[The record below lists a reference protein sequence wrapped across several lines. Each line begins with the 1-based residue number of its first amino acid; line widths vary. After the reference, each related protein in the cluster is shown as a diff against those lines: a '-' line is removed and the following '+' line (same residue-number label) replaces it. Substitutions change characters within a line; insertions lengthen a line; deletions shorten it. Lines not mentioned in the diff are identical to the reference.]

1 MVTEQHPPTASPDS
15 DPAGNADSAGQSE
28 RSAES
33 GEPIDAMARLKG
45 LVQHL
50 GQGQSRRERQ
60 TAFGSV
66 LTAWRRPEV
75 VATVPE
81 NAVKAL
87 SRILPTVIPRYSD
100 SLSRHLSLSLVQALM
115 KSHPEVAGPAMLT
128 TMVELT
134 GPWAGQ
140 TPAPGAAKTA
150 LFALKWL
157 ETIHRGSQSGFLTS
171 DHGRQL
177 LALESGLFV
186 IILGSGCS
194 RLSQSARH
202 SLETTWQRGPQYES
216 DLTSALK
223 SAEPSLGLLVLGSHA
238 LGWLHARQSPA
249 VADLKVRL
257 LESLVKLVVS
267 VKTKAHPKIVQNI
280 SPLLKLTTHEDF
292 KSTLLPAMQ
301 KAMLRSPE
309 IVLESIGYILLG
321 LNIDLSQY
329 VSELQKPFGTN
340 LHAKDDD
347 TRKDAVFA
355 TQCLTQGITD
365 AEALGALLKTLFA
378 VLGGS
383 EGKLTV
389 NSQKISLLETIGR
402 ASTNGVPTGNIHNPY
417 MIAVESLTK
426 VLETEVHDGTLIV
439 ALENLALW
447 LTKYPVEVPVP
458 FLNWLP
464 KGLELKSSTTGVR
477 CSYLHTLGQGLQ
489 QQNSNSPSVSALKP
503 TLMKVINGAAK
514 QPAQINLLA
523 EGIQA
528 ANCLIKIETGK
539 SESPET
545 EEFWKLLLDH
555 DKLLFTNDRF
565 LLLANA
571 DTLYNLA
578 DVAQVVLSE
587 KVMEMGGKEIPWI
600 RALALAMMSNSG
612 VVRRHAQSKC
622 RKLFAGLGGD
632 KLASGLLNQIASLLE
647 IVPVI
652 STTSTPKEGVEGT
665 SSFKPKF
672 IIECL
677 TAIANGCDLKA
688 EPKKAYDVA
697 QSLLLP
703 AHHPGVFESFPGLWA
718 HLVPKL
724 HLTPAQCVKDFQC
737 LMDLFAVHYSTGKSV
752 ESVKNIFVSLANVCP
767 DLIVPELVQVFGQK
781 VKNPGLAISVE
792 QLEIFNTPEGELFD
806 QRIMEGILAD
816 NDTKNVKRENKAYS
830 YKEQLEEIALRKEI
844 EEKRKREGT
853 YVAPKLTPKQKEIL
867 KTHLDKEAEIR
878 SEVRIL
884 KESVDY
890 VVCIMKACVASNPKA
905 FAGFVSPVLTS
916 LFVAFKSPIIAVDAC
931 QILLDLRRGVFE
943 SEDETLAQMIVALTI
958 QIKNPSCPLPHSL
971 PFESV
976 AVSARAVT
984 AQIGESTVP
993 SLAAEEEN
1001 ACPFTCPAFAFAFP
1015 LMEFAIKK
1023 NMADEEFVAKG
1034 CAIMSEHAELRG
1046 VDDEASPCQPDDLH
1060 PKYLPRCG
1068 MLKLL
1073 LEIISSGADG
1083 RTQQVAVQ
1091 CLIEVAQ
1098 CASGRPGC
1106 AKPTNEEIQILLGA
1120 LQMEQEAA
1128 RDSGLRGLRAMVTAF
1143 PPEHDT
1149 LYSDILKRV
1158 WIARFDPVTEN
1169 VQLADELWEVANFK
1183 ILSDL
1188 SAQVIENITHPVSC
1202 VRSSASEAL
1211 AKLMEKGESDATV
1224 IVSMLLDTY
1233 QDKLEMSPPIVDEF
1247 GRIVQKPVDHWEPRS
1262 GIAIALSRIAPF
1274 FDMSIVKSVINFF
1287 IPDALGDRNEKVRS
1301 DMLSAAKKTIELH
1314 GKDSVDDLLPVF
1326 EDFLK
1331 KAPSSE
1337 QYDDVRQAV
1346 VILMGLLAKHLDPTD
1361 PKVKPIVSHLIL
1373 ALKTPSQ
1380 QVQMSVAECLP
1391 PLVPAIK
1398 DKAPECI
1405 TNLINTLLREDVS
1418 YGERKGAAYGIAGL
1432 VKGLGILSLK
1442 QLDIMSKLTEAI
1454 QNKKS
1459 PSHREGALFAIEMLC
1474 TMLGRFFEPY
1484 IVHILRHLLVCF
1496 GDSVEHVR
1504 RAADDTAK
1512 AVMSNLSPHGVKLVL
1527 PSLLDA
1533 LEEDKWR
1540 TKAGSVEVLGAMAYC
1555 APKQL
1560 SSCLPQIVP
1569 KLIEVLSDSHH
1580 LVTKSGVQA
1589 LKQIGSVI
1597 RNPEIQAIV
1606 PILLRALQDP
1616 AKKTGPCL
1624 QTLLNTKFVHF
1635 IDAPSL
1641 ALIMPVVQRA
1651 FQDRSTETRKMAAQI
1666 IGNMYSL
1673 TDQKDLSPYLP
1684 GIIPGLK
1691 TSLLDPVPE
1700 VRAVSARALGAMV
1713 KGMGESSFDELLP
1726 WLMSTLTSETSSVDR
1741 SGAAQGLAEVVGGLG
1756 EEKMEDLM
1764 PDIIATAARTDIA
1777 PHVKDGYIMMFIYM
1791 PTVFPEAFTQY
1802 IGEIISPI
1810 LKALADENEFV
1821 RETAYKA
1828 GQRIVNLYADSAV
1841 TLLLPQL
1848 EEGLHD
1854 DNWRIRYSSV
1864 QLLGDLLYK
1873 ISGVSGK
1880 MSTETAG
1887 DDDNFGTEQSQ
1898 KIISEILGT
1907 ERRNRVL
1914 AGLYMGRSDVALM
1927 VRQASLHV
1935 WKVIVST
1942 TPKTLREILPTLFNL
1957 LLDSL
1962 ASNSYD
1968 KRQIAARTLG
1978 DLVKKLGERVLPEII
1993 PILEKSLDS
2002 EESGKRQGVCVGL
2015 SEIMVST
2022 SREMVLTFVDSL
2034 VPTVRKA
2041 LCDDLPEVRE
2051 AAAKTFD
2058 SLHNT
2063 VGNRAL
2069 DDILPPMLEQLDDPE
2084 LHDNTLDG
2092 LRQVMAI
2099 KSRAVL
2105 PYLVP
2110 QLIAAPVNTKALA
2123 NLAPVAGEALHRHL
2137 SRILP
2142 ALLRSMAQNYGTPNE
2157 QTEQDYAQI
2166 VILSISDEDSDLGVS
2181 IIMEELLG
2189 GCKSTDLALKRSAAT
2204 LMHAFCSETKV
2215 DYSQYVP
2222 QLIRALILLFTEDDS
2237 VILNQAWLALAAV
2250 VKTLD
2255 VNEQMN
2261 HVADVRQAVRFAL
2274 MDNKGKPTLAG
2285 FCLPKGI
2292 QPILPIFRE
2301 SILNG
2306 VPELKEQAAMGLG
2319 EVIVVTSPEALK
2331 PSVVHITGPLI
2342 RILGDRFS
2350 AAVKVAVLD
2359 TLASLLGKA
2368 KDLLKPFFPQL
2379 QTTFMKALNDANR
2392 SVRLK
2397 AGIALSYLI
2406 TIHMRP
2412 DPIFNELQ
2420 NGVKNADD
2428 ASLRDTYIQAL
2439 RGCIEPSGERMSP
2452 PIRKGILQLLNS
2464 MLAQPEDVT
2473 RTCASGCLGA
2483 FCRWLP
2489 EDELQSVVEDNLLK
2503 DDASLDWTLRHGRSI
2518 LLYVTLKV
2526 APDRV
2531 YTEDNAPKMIKVILS
2546 YLSAD
2551 RIPIAENAVRAIGYL
2566 LHFCL
2571 KSGRPMPVELI
2582 SPFCRA
2588 MNHASNDVKQLVP
2601 VVSDFLAKSHPD
2613 ILPKEILKPLL
2624 PTLVNGTK
2632 EKNSAVRS
2640 SSESALVSVLK
2651 MRKSNAGKAK
2661 CLEILDAGAQTSLNE
2676 VIGKVLG
2683 KVASQP
2689 EGKEEVIDNTI
2700 LC

>member
-1 MVTEQHPPTASPDS
+1 MVTEHPPTSPH
-15 DPAGNADSAGQSE
+15 ADSTAGPPGQPE
-28 RSAES
+28 TPL
-33 GEPIDAMARLKG
+33 EPVDAMARLKK

-60 TAFGSV
+60 AAFESV
-66 LTAWRRPEV
+66 LAAWQRPDV
-75 VATVPE
+75 VASVPE

-87 SRILPTVIPRYSD
+87 SRILPTVITRYSD
-100 SLSRHLSLSLVQALM
+100 SVSRHWSLNLARVLM
-115 KSHPEVAGPAMLT
+115 RSHPEVAGPAMLT
-128 TMVELT
+128 TLSELT
-134 GPWAGQ
+134 GPWATL
-140 TPAPGAAKTA
+140 TPSTGGAKTA

-157 ETIHRGSQSGFLTS
+157 ETIHRGSPSGYLAT
-171 DHGRQL
+171 DGGRQL

-186 IILGSGCS
+186 IILGSGCQ
-194 RLSQSARH
+194 RLAQSARH
-202 SLETTWQRGPQYES
+202 TLESTWQGVPLLEKDLES
-216 DLTSALK
+216 ALTSAEL
-223 SAEPSLGLLVLGSHA
+223 SLGLLVLGSHA
-238 LGWLHARQSPA
+238 LGWLHARQSGA
-249 VADLKVRL
+249 VVRLKPRL
-257 LESLVKLVVS
+257 LEALVKLVVS
-267 VKTKAHPKIVQNI
+267 VKIKAHPKIVQ
-280 SPLLKLTTHEDF
+280 
-292 KSTLLPAMQ
+292 
-301 KAMLRSPE
+301 
-309 IVLESIGYILLG
+309 
-321 LNIDLSQY
+321 
-329 VSELQKPFGTN
+329 LQKPFGTN

-347 TRKDAVFA
+347 TRKDAAFA
-355 TQCLTQGITD
+355 TQCLAQGITD
-365 AEALGALLKTLFA
+365 ADALSTLLQTLFA

-389 NSQKISLLETIGR
+389 NSQKVSLLETAGGL
-402 ASTNGVPTGNIHNPY
+402 SKNGVSTGNIQRPY
-417 MIAVESLTK
+417 LIAVESLTK

-439 ALENLALW
+439 TLENLALW
-447 LTKYPVEVPVP
+447 LTRYPVEVPMP
-458 FLNWLP
+458 FFNWFP

-477 CSYLHTLGQGLQ
+477 CSYLHTLSQGLQ
-489 QQNSNSPSVSALKP
+489 QQNSSASNVSALKP
-503 TLMKVINGAAK
+503 ILMKVIKGAAK
-514 QPAQINLLA
+514 QPAQTNLLA

-528 ANCLIKIETGK
+528 ANCLIKILSGA

-565 LLLANA
+565 LLSANA
-571 DTLYNLA
+571 DVLHNLA
-578 DVAQVVLSE
+578 DVAQIVLSE
-587 KVMEMGGKEIPWI
+587 KVMEMEGKEIPWI
-600 RALALAMMSNSG
+600 RALALAMMTNSG
-612 VVRRHAQSKC
+612 VARRHAQSKC

-632 KLASGLLNQIASLLE
+632 KLASGLLNQITSWLE
-647 IVPVI
+647 IVPVN
-652 STTSTPKEGVEGT
+652 SSSAKDGAEGT
-665 SSFKPKF
+665 SSFKPKS

-677 TAIANGCDLKA
+677 TSIVGGCDLKA
-688 EPKKAYDVA
+688 EPNKALDVA

-703 AHHPGVFESFPGLWA
+703 AHHPGVFELFPGLWV

-724 HLTPAQCVKDFQC
+724 HLTPAQCVKDFQA
-737 LMDLFAVHYSTGKSV
+737 LLDLFSVHYLDGKNV
-752 ESVKNIFVSLANVCP
+752 ESVQNMFTSLIKACP
-767 DLIVPELVQVFGQK
+767 DQIVPDLVKTFGLK
-781 VKNPGLAISVE
+781 VKNPDLSISVE
-792 QLEIFNTPEGELFD
+792 HLEIFKTPEGELFD
-806 QRIMEGILAD
+806 QRIMESILAD

-853 YVAPKLTPKQKEIL
+853 YVAPKLTSKQKDTL

-878 SEVRIL
+878 KEVHVL

-890 VVCIMKACVASNPKA
+890 IMCIMKTCVSSNPKA
-905 FAGFVSPVLTS
+905 FAGFISPLLAS
-916 LFVAFKSPIIAVDAC
+916 LFVAFKSPIIAADAC
-931 QILLDLRRGVFE
+931 EVLLALRRGVFE
-943 SEDETLAQMIVALTI
+943 SEDETLAQVIVALTI
-958 QIKNPSCPLPHSL
+958 QIKNPSCPLPNSL
-971 PFESV
+971 ASENV

-984 AQIGESTVP
+984 AQIGESTVL
-993 SLAAEEEN
+993 SLAVEEDN

-1015 LMEFAIKK
+1015 LMEYAIKK

-1046 VDDEASPCQPDDLH
+1046 VGDEASPCEPDDLH

-1073 LEIISSGADG
+1073 LEIIASGADG

-1098 CASGRPGC
+1098 CASGKPGC
-1106 AKPTNEEIQILLGA
+1106 AQPTSEEIQILLGA

-1128 RDSGLRGLRAMVTAF
+1128 RDSGLRGLRAIVTAF
-1143 PPEHDT
+1143 PSNHDR

-1169 VQLADELWEVANFK
+1169 VQLADELWEVANFT
-1183 ILSDL
+1183 IHSDL

-1211 AKLMEKGESDATV
+1211 AKLMEKGESDAAV
-1224 IVSMLLDTY
+1224 IVTMLLDTY

-1262 GIAIALSRIAPF
+1262 GIAIALTRIAPF
-1274 FDMSIVKSVINFF
+1274 FDVSIVKNLINFL

-1314 GKDSVDDLLPVF
+1314 GKDSVDHLLPVF

-1346 VILMGLLAKHLDPTD
+1346 VILMGLLAKHLEPTD

-1398 DKAPECI
+1398 EKAPECI

-1442 QLDIMSKLTEAI
+1442 QLEIMNKLTEAI

-1459 PSHREGALFAIEMLC
+1459 SSHREGALFAIEMLC

-1484 IVHILRHLLVCF
+1484 IVHILKHLLVCF
-1496 GDSVEHVR
+1496 GDSVDHVR

-1512 AVMSNLSPHGVKLVL
+1512 AVMRNLSPHGVKLVL

-1533 LEEDKWR
+1533 LQEDKWR
-1540 TKAGSVEVLGAMAYC
+1540 TKAGSVELLGAMAYC

-1569 KLIEVLSDSHH
+1569 RLIEVLSDSHN

-1691 TSLLDPVPE
+1691 NSLLDPVPE

-1741 SGAAQGLAEVVGGLG
+1741 SGAAQGLSEVVGGLG
-1756 EEKMEDLM
+1756 KEKMEDLM
-1764 PDIIATAARTDIA
+1764 PDIIATAARIDIA

-1898 KIISEILGT
+1898 KIINEILGP

-1993 PILEKSLDS
+1993 PILERNLDS
-2002 EESGKRQGVCVGL
+2002 EEPGKRQGVCVGL

-2069 DDILPPMLEQLDDPE
+2069 DDILPPMLEQFDDPE

-2110 QLIAAPVNTKALA
+2110 QLIAVPVNTKALA

-2142 ALLRSMAQNYGTPNE
+2142 ALLRSMAQNYGTLHE
-2157 QTEQDYAQI
+2157 QREQDYAQI

-2189 GCKSTDLALKRSAAT
+2189 GCKSTDLSLKRSAAT

-2237 VILNQAWLALAAV
+2237 VVLNQAWLALSAV

-2255 VNEQMN
+2255 VNEQTK

-2274 MDNKGKPTLAG
+2274 MDNKNKPTLAG

-2292 QPILPIFRE
+2292 QPVLPIFRE

-2306 VPELKEQAAMGLG
+2306 SPELKEQASMGLG

-2359 TLASLLGKA
+2359 TLASLLDKA

-2397 AGIALSYLI
+2397 AGIALSFLI

-2439 RGCIEPSGERMSP
+2439 RGCIEPAGERMSP

-2489 EDELQSVVEDNLLK
+2489 NDELQSVVEDNLLK
-2503 DDASLDWTLRHGRSI
+2503 DDSSLDWTLRHGRSI

-2531 YTEDNAPKMIKVILS
+2531 YTEANAPKMIKVILS

-2566 LHFCL
+2566 FHFCL
-2571 KSGRPMPVELI
+2571 KSGQPIPTDLI

-2601 VVSDFLAKSHPD
+2601 NVADFLAKAHPE
-2613 ILPKEILKPLL
+2613 ILPKDILKPLL

-2640 SSESALVSVLK
+2640 SSESALVSVMK

-2661 CLEILDAGAQTSLNE
+2661 CLEVLDSGAQVSLNE

-2689 EGKEEVIDNTI
+2689 EGKEEVIDATI